1 LPEIE
6 SLKSGIFAKR
16 MSAPFILLCIAL
28 YFGGLLLIA
37 YITSRKSD
45 ANTYFIGNKVSPW
58 YAVAF
63 GMLGDS
69 LSGVTYISVPGNV
82 INTQFSYLQLVL
94 GYLVGYIII
103 AKVLLPL
110 YYKMNLL
117 SIYTYLETR
126 FGRNTQKT
134 GSFFFIL
141 SRTLGAAGRLYLAA
155 GVIQFFVF
163 DRFETIHIPFA
174 VSVSVIIALMLLY
187 TYKGGIKTLVWTDT
201 FQSFFL
207 ILGVVLSIAAIISST
222 DWSFGTAVSK
232 LTHSSYSQVFF
243 FDWHK
248 STFFFKQ
255 FLGGVFIA
263 VTMTG
268 LDQNM
273 MQKNLSCRSLKD
285 AQKNIYWFSIVL
297 VIVNFFFLAL
307 GALLFLYQQEKNI
320 PLPMNEAG
328 KILTDRVF
336 PNLALNYLGAFAG
349 LVFIIGLTAATFSS
363 ADSVLTTL
371 TTSMYIDMFELDKK
385 EIPENKKT
393 FYRRFIH
400 IAFAVLL
407 WACILVFNAINSK
420 AIIDTILIIAGYTY
434 GPLLG
439 LFSFGII
446 LKRKVTDSIIPVICL
461 ASPILTYGLNIWLP
475 MLINDYQSGN
485 EIILLNGIITFVGL
499 LLFSKGE
506 ERPILT

>member
-1 LPEIE
+1 
-6 SLKSGIFAKR
+6 
-16 MSAPFILLCIAL
+16 MSASFILLCIAL
-28 YFGGLLLIA
+28 YFGGLLIIA

-45 ANTYFIGNKVSPW
+45 ANTYFIGNKASPW

-94 GYLVGYIII
+94 GYLVGYFII

-117 SIYTYLETR
+117 SIYTYLENR

-134 GSFFFIL
+134 GAFFFIL

-163 DRFETIHIPFA
+163 DRFESIHIPFS

-201 FQSFFL
+201 FQSLFL
-207 ILGVVLSIAAIISST
+207 VLGVVLSIAAIISNT
-222 DWSFGTAVSK
+222 DWSFSTAVSK
-232 LTHSSYSQVFF
+232 LSHSSYSQVFF

-273 MQKNLSCRSLKD
+273 MQKNLSMSNLKD
-285 AQKNIYWFSIVL
+285 AQKNIYWFSITL
-297 VIVNFFFLAL
+297 VIVNFFFLSL
-307 GALLFLYQQEKNI
+307 GALLYLYQQEKGI
-320 PLPMNEAG
+320 PLPINEAG

-385 EIPENKKT
+385 AHLPETKKT

-400 IAFAVLL
+400 IGFAVLL

-420 AIIDTILIIAGYTY
+420 AIIDTILVIAGYTY

-446 LKRKVTDSIIPVICL
+446 LKRRVNDKIIPVICL
-461 ASPILTYGLNIWLP
+461 ASPILTYGLSICLP
-475 MLINDYQSGN
+475 MFSYELGN

-499 LLFSKGE
+499 WVFSKKSKL
-506 ERPILT
+506 IL

>member
-1 LPEIE
+1 
-6 SLKSGIFAKR
+6 
-16 MSAPFILLCIAL
+16 
-28 YFGGLLLIA
+28 
-37 YITSRKSD
+37 
-45 ANTYFIGNKVSPW
+45 
-58 YAVAF
+58 
-63 GMLGDS
+63 
-69 LSGVTYISVPGNV
+69 
-82 INTQFSYLQLVL
+82 
-94 GYLVGYIII
+94 
-103 AKVLLPL
+103 
-110 YYKMNLL
+110 
-117 SIYTYLETR
+117 
-126 FGRNTQKT
+126 
-134 GSFFFIL
+134 
-141 SRTLGAAGRLYLAA
+141 
-155 GVIQFFVF
+155 VF
-163 DRFETIHIPFA
+163 DRFESIHIPFA

-222 DWSFGTAVSK
+222 DWSFTTAVSK
-232 LTHSSYSQVFF
+232 LVHSNHSQVFF

-273 MQKNLSCRSLKD
+273 MQKNLSMSNLKD

-307 GALLFLYQQEKNI
+307 GALLFIYQQEKGI

-385 EIPENKKT
+385 THLPEKKKT
-393 FYRRFIH
+393 FYRHAIH
-400 IAFAVLL
+400 IGFAVLL

-439 LFSFGII
+439 LFSFGI
-446 LKRKVTDSIIPVICL
+446 LLRRNVTDKIIPIICL
-461 ASPILTYGLNIWLP
+461 ASPLLTYGLNLLLP
-475 MLINDYQSGN
+475 ILIEGYQSGT
-485 EIILLNGIITFVGL
+485 EIILLNGIITFGGL
-499 LLFSKGE
+499 FLFSKRE
-506 ERPILT
+506 EKPVIA

>member
-1 LPEIE
+1 
-6 SLKSGIFAKR
+6 
-16 MSAPFILLCIAL
+16 
-28 YFGGLLLIA
+28 
-37 YITSRKSD
+37 ITGRKSD
-45 ANTYFIGNKVSPW
+45 ANTYFIGNKASPW

-82 INTQFSYLQLVL
+82 INTQFSYMQLVL
-94 GYLVGYIII
+94 GYFVGYVII

-126 FGRNTQKT
+126 FGRSTQKT
-134 GSFFFIL
+134 GAFFFIL

-163 DRFETIHIPFA
+163 DRFESIHIPFA
-174 VSVSVIIALMLLY
+174 LSVSVIIALMLLY

-207 ILGVVLSIAAIISST
+207 VLGVVLSIAAIISST
-222 DWSFGTAVSK
+222 DWSFTTAVSK

-255 FLGGVFIA
+255 FLGGIFIA

-273 MQKNLSCRSLKD
+273 MQKNLSMSNLKD

-297 VIVNFFFLAL
+297 VIVNFCFLAL

-320 PLPMNEAG
+320 PLPVNEAG

-385 EIPENKKT
+385 TNLDEKKKT
-393 FYRRFIH
+393 FYRHVIH
-400 IAFAVLL
+400 IGFAVLL

-420 AIIDTILIIAGYTY
+420 AIIDTILVIAGYTY

-446 LKRKVTDSIIPVICL
+446 LKRSVTDKIIPIICL
-461 ASPILTYGLNIWLP
+461 ASPLLTYGLSILLP
-475 MLINDYQSGN
+475 ILIKDYQLGN
-485 EIILLNGIITFVGL
+485 EIILLNGIITFIGL
-499 LLFSKGE
+499 YIFSKRE
-506 ERPILT
+506 NIVLA

>member
-1 LPEIE
+1 
-6 SLKSGIFAKR
+6 
-16 MSAPFILLCIAL
+16 
-28 YFGGLLLIA
+28 
-37 YITSRKSD
+37 
-45 ANTYFIGNKVSPW
+45 
-58 YAVAF
+58 
-63 GMLGDS
+63 
-69 LSGVTYISVPGNV
+69 
-82 INTQFSYLQLVL
+82 
-94 GYLVGYIII
+94 
-103 AKVLLPL
+103 
-110 YYKMNLL
+110 
-117 SIYTYLETR
+117 
-126 FGRNTQKT
+126 
-134 GSFFFIL
+134 
-141 SRTLGAAGRLYLAA
+141 
-155 GVIQFFVF
+155 
-163 DRFETIHIPFA
+163 
-174 VSVSVIIALMLLY
+174 
-187 TYKGGIKTLVWTDT
+187 
-201 FQSFFL
+201 
-207 ILGVVLSIAAIISST
+207 
-222 DWSFGTAVSK
+222 WSFGTAVSK
-232 LTHSSYSQVFF
+232 LSHSSYSQVFF

-385 EIPENKKT
+385 QMDEKKKAR
-393 FYRRFIH
+393 YRHIIH
-400 IAFAVLL
+400 IGFAVVLL
-407 WACILVFNAINSK
+407 LVILIFDALNNN
-420 AIIDTILIIAGYTY
+420 AIIDTILKIAGYTY

-439 LFSFGII
+439 LF
-446 LKRKVTDSIIPVICL
+446 
-461 ASPILTYGLNIWLP
+461 AYGL
-475 MLINDYQSGN
+475 
-485 EIILLNGIITFVGL
+485 ILR
-499 LLFSKGE
+499 K
-506 ERPILT
+506 